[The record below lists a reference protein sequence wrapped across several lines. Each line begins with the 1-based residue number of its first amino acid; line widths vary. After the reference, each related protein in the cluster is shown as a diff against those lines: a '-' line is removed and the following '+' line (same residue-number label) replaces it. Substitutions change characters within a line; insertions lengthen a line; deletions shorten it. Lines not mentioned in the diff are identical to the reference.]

1 MNSLKSVS
9 KLHRLLERQLKK
21 IGKTGEE
28 DLQWQEFIQ
37 QVNQAYINF
46 DEQNKQLERIL
57 DLSGNEL
64 FKVNA
69 RLNGS
74 MQELEKMVLERTNE
88 LRKINEK
95 LSEEI
100 ADRKKIESE
109 LKLAIQ
115 NADKANRS
123 KTFFLSNMSHE
134 IRTPMHAIVGLTE
147 LLLQENHDP
156 LLEEKLKSIKFA
168 GENLKIIVDDI
179 LDFSKMEA
187 GKLNLEKVPFP
198 LEPLIQNLFRT
209 IEFLAREKPIKVEL
223 NYDPL
228 LPVTIL
234 GDPTRLLQILT
245 NLGANAV
252 KFTKSGSVTIRV
264 GLAKKVGKESIIHF
278 EFKDTGIGIPAHR
291 LDSIFESFEQAET
304 QTTRNFGGSG
314 LGLTI
319 CKLLAELTGG
329 QIQVKSVVGQGSEFL
344 VSLPFLTDEIV
355 EKDGPRG
362 DSAKENTDLS
372 HLRILMV
379 EDNKINQFLADQILK
394 KWSVNATIVQN
405 GKEAI
410 EIVQQKHFDIV
421 LMDLQMPEMD
431 GFEAAEYIR
440 KNAAAMV
447 NPQMQIIALTADA
460 FPETKEKVYEVGMND
475 FISKPFS
482 QSDLRE
488 KITRA
493 MHRIKENGNSNNK
506 QA

>member
-21 IGKTGEE
+21 IGLTGEE
-28 DLQWQEFIQ
+28 NPQWKEFIQ

-64 FKVNA
+64 FKANA

-95 LSEEI
+95 LNEEI
-100 ADRKKIESE
+100 AERKQIESE

-115 NADKANRS
+115 NADKANRT
-123 KTFFLSNMSHE
+123 KAFFLSNMSHE

-198 LEPLIQNLFRT
+198 LEPLIQNLVRT
-209 IEFLAREKPIKVEL
+209 IQFLAREKPIKVEL
-223 NYDPL
+223 FYDPV
-228 LPVTIL
+228 LPLTLV

-252 KFTKSGSVTIRV
+252 KFTRSGSVSIKIS
-264 GLAKKVGKESIIHF
+264 LAKKVGKEAIIHF

-291 LDSIFESFEQAET
+291 LHSIFESFEQAET

-319 CKLLAELTGG
+319 CKLLAGLIGG
-329 QIQVKSVVGQGSEFL
+329 DISVKSEVGQGSTFL
-344 VSLPFLTDEIV
+344 VTLPFVTNDDKEQKDYA
-355 EKDGPRG
+355 EKSTKDN
-362 DSAKENTDLS
+362 AELS
-372 HLRILMV
+372 HLRVLLV

-394 KWSVNATIVQN
+394 KWSIVPQIVQN

-410 EIVQQKHFDIV
+410 DLVQTTPFDIV
-421 LMDLQMPEMD
+421 LMDLQMPEMN
-431 GFEAAEYIR
+431 GFEAADFIR
-440 KNAAAMV
+440 KNPTLMV
-447 NPQMQIIALTADA
+447 NPRMQIIALTADA
-460 FPETKEKVYEVGMND
+460 FPETKEKVKEVGMND

-482 QSDLRE
+482 QEDLRD
-488 KITRA
+488 KITKAYLRSLEGDA
-493 MHRIKENGNSNNK
+493 
-506 QA
+506 